1 MTICKHCIFHLV
13 RVVNEHLPF
22 PSTTSDNSVFLFNE
36 AAFVIEPDLHALLH
50 DLVDRD
56 HILHYSWNMQDVPD
70 VRLVALFVERD
81 IIDMVCGVILI
92 ST

>member
-1 MTICKHCIFHLV
+1 MPCSTILWTETIF
-13 RVVNEHLPF
+13 F
-22 PSTTSDNSVFLFNE
+22 AILFNE